1 MLRQELED
9 AIKESGKGTKETKNV
24 IKSMEQLENEILEKG
39 FNKDILHRMK
49 NIVYDMLKLDTAIIE
64 QGREKKRKSNTNT
77 LLHNRN
83 IKNTTELKKQIY
95 NQTEIL
101 NRQPL
106 PLQRDFKKKVQRY
119 FLKEN

>member
-1 MLRQELED
+1 MN
-9 AIKESGKGTKETKNV
+9 KNSLIEPV
-24 IKSMEQLENEILEKG
+24 LILEKG
-39 FNKDILHRMK
+39 FNKDILQRMK
-49 NIVYDMLKLDTAIIE
+49 NIVYDMLKFDTAILE

-77 LLHNRN
+77 LLYNRN
-83 IKNTTELKKQIY
+83 VKNTTELKKQIY

>member
-1 MLRQELED
+1 
-9 AIKESGKGTKETKNV
+9 
-24 IKSMEQLENEILEKG
+24 MEQLENEILEKG
-39 FNKDILHRMK
+39 FNKDILQRMK
-49 NIVYDMLKLDTAIIE
+49 NIVYDMLKLDTAILE

-77 LLHNRN
+77 LLYNRN
-83 IKNTTELKKQIY
+83 VKNTTELKKQIY

-106 PLQRDFKKKVQRY
+106 LLQRDFKKKVQRY